1 MKHQKKAF
9 IRIISVTLIT
19 AMLFS
24 VTAFSGSASSVQD
37 QIDELESKINANNN
51 KISDNKA
58 SVNDL
63 LNQISDMQAQLDVYN
78 AKITD
83 LNKQIAA
90 KDEIINNYQ
99 AEIDRLQAEID
110 AANIQIETQTAAV
123 DVTYDVL
130 KARLRSAYK
139 AGESSAL
146 EVLLSSGD
154 YASFLTRLE
163 LLKRVSEHDNELVK
177 GLQDEINELNKTKE
191 QLSSDQQSQQE
202 KQSEIV
208 NEKAAIESARAEVKS
223 VYNTLDAKQ
232 SRLEAQVKS
241 LNSIVSSL
249 ESQNAMSELELQSIK
264 NTNGSSGNGVLSSG
278 MSFPLTCKYYVSQ
291 HYSYD
296 KEKNPHGHKG
306 VDIAGANINGQPVY
320 AAAGGTVISA
330 SYHSSWGNN
339 VLIDHGNG
347 VWTRYAHLSSI
358 GVSAGQTVSQGQYIG
373 KVGSTGNSSGPH
385 LHFEVYVNKNRV
397 NPEPYIG
404 L

>member
-1 MKHQKKAF
+1 M
-9 IRIISVTLIT
+9 
-19 AMLFS
+19 
-24 VTAFSGSASSVQD
+24 
-37 QIDELESKINANNN
+37 
-51 KISDNKA
+51 
-58 SVNDL
+58 
-63 LNQISDMQAQLDVYN
+63 
-78 AKITD
+78 
-83 LNKQIAA
+83 
-90 KDEIINNYQ
+90 
-99 AEIDRLQAEID
+99 
-110 AANIQIETQTAAV
+110 
-123 DVTYDVL
+123 
-130 KARLRSAYK
+130 
-139 AGESSAL
+139 
-146 EVLLSSGD
+146 
-154 YASFLTRLE
+154 TRLE

-177 GLQDEINELNKTKE
+177 GLQEEINELNKTKE

-223 VYNTLDAKQ
+223 LDSQNDAYQAKMDK
-232 SRLEAQVKS
+232 LEAQ
-241 LNSIVSSL
+241 SIS
-249 ESQNAMSELELQSIK
+249 
-264 NTNGSSGNGVLSSG
+264 NTTGSSGNGVLSSG
-278 MSFPLTCKYYVSQ
+278 MSFPLTCNYYVSQ
-291 HYSYD
+291 HYGH
-296 KEKNPHGHKG
+296 NGHKG

>member
-24 VTAFSGSASSVQD
+24 VTSFSSSASSSSVQD
-37 QIDELESKINANNN
+37 QIDKLESKINANNN

-63 LNQISDMQAQLDVYN
+63 LNQISDMQAQLDIYN

-146 EVLLSSGD
+146 EVLLGSGD

-278 MSFPLTCKYYVSQ
+278 MSFPLTCNYYVSQ
-291 HYSYD
+291 HYGH
-296 KEKNPHGHKG
+296 NGHKG

-385 LHFEVYVNKNRV
+385 LHFEVYVNKDRV

>member
-24 VTAFSGSASSVQD
+24 VTSFSSSASSSSVQD
-37 QIDELESKINANNN
+37 QIDKLESKISANNN

-123 DVTYDVL
+123 NVTYDVL
-130 KARLRSAYK
+130 KERLRSAYK

-146 EVLLSSGD
+146 EVLLGSGD

-278 MSFPLTCKYYVSQ
+278 MSFPLTCNYYVSQ
-291 HYSYD
+291 HYGH
-296 KEKNPHGHKG
+296 NGHKG

-385 LHFEVYVNKNRV
+385 LHFEVYVNKDRV

>member
-1 MKHQKKAF
+1 M
-9 IRIISVTLIT
+9 
-19 AMLFS
+19 
-24 VTAFSGSASSVQD
+24 
-37 QIDELESKINANNN
+37 
-51 KISDNKA
+51 
-58 SVNDL
+58 
-63 LNQISDMQAQLDVYN
+63 
-78 AKITD
+78 
-83 LNKQIAA
+83 
-90 KDEIINNYQ
+90 
-99 AEIDRLQAEID
+99 
-110 AANIQIETQTAAV
+110 
-123 DVTYDVL
+123 
-130 KARLRSAYK
+130 
-139 AGESSAL
+139 
-146 EVLLSSGD
+146 
-154 YASFLTRLE
+154 
-163 LLKRVSEHDNELVK
+163 
-177 GLQDEINELNKTKE
+177 QDEINELNKTKE

-241 LNSIVSSL
+241 LNSKISRLDQAMMDYLEAQSS
-249 ESQNAMSELELQSIK
+249 S
-264 NTNGSSGNGVLSSG
+264 NTTGSSGNGVLSSG
-278 MSFPLTCKYYVSQ
+278 MSFPLTCNYYVSQ
-291 HYSYD
+291 HYGH
-296 KEKNPHGHKG
+296 NGHKG

-339 VLIDHGNG
+339 VLIDNGNG

>member
-123 DVTYDVL
+123 NVTYDVL

-146 EVLLSSGD
+146 EVLLGSGD

-177 GLQDEINELNKTKE
+177 GLQEEINELNKTKE

-208 NEKAAIESARAEVKS
+208 NEKKAAE
-223 VYNTLDAKQ
+223 
-232 SRLEAQVKS
+232 LEAQVKS
-241 LNSIVSSL
+241 LKSMISSL
-249 ESQNAMSELELQSIK
+249 DSQNDAYQAKMDKLEAQSIS
-264 NTNGSSGNGVLSSG
+264 NTTGSSGNGVLSSG
-278 MSFPLTCKYYVSQ
+278 MSFPLTCNYYVSQ
-291 HYSYD
+291 HYGH
-296 KEKNPHGHKG
+296 NGHKG

>member
-123 DVTYDVL
+123 NVTYDVL
-130 KARLRSAYK
+130 KERLRSAYK

-146 EVLLSSGD
+146 EVLLGSGD

-177 GLQDEINELNKTKE
+177 GLQEEINELNKTKE
-191 QLSSDQQSQQE
+191 QLSSNQQSQQE

-241 LNSIVSSL
+241 LKSMISSL
-249 ESQNAMSELELQSIK
+249 DSQNDAYQAKMDKLEAQSIS
-264 NTNGSSGNGVLSSG
+264 NTTGSSGNGVLSSG
-278 MSFPLTCKYYVSQ
+278 MSFPLTCNYYVSQ
-291 HYSYD
+291 HYGH
-296 KEKNPHGHKG
+296 NGHKG

>member
-123 DVTYDVL
+123 NVTYDVL
-130 KARLRSAYK
+130 KERLRSAYK

-146 EVLLSSGD
+146 EVLLGSGD

-177 GLQDEINELNKTKE
+177 GLQEEINELNKTKE
-191 QLSSDQQSQQE
+191 QLSSDQQSQQ
-202 KQSEIV
+202 
-208 NEKAAIESARAEVKS
+208 
-223 VYNTLDAKQ
+223 

-241 LNSIVSSL
+241 LKSMISSL
-249 ESQNAMSELELQSIK
+249 DSQNDAYQAKMDKLEAQSIS
-264 NTNGSSGNGVLSSG
+264 NTTGSSGNGVLSSG
-278 MSFPLTCKYYVSQ
+278 MSFPLTCNYYVSQ
-291 HYSYD
+291 HYGH
-296 KEKNPHGHKG
+296 NGHKG
-306 VDIAGANINGQPVY
+306 VDISGANINGQPVY

>member
-24 VTAFSGSASSVQD
+24 VTSFSSSASSSSVQD
-37 QIDELESKINANNN
+37 QIDKLESKINANNN

-123 DVTYDVL
+123 NVTYDVL
-130 KARLRSAYK
+130 KERLRSAYK

-146 EVLLSSGD
+146 EVLLGSGD

-278 MSFPLTCKYYVSQ
+278 MSFPLTCNYYVSQ
-291 HYSYD
+291 HYGH
-296 KEKNPHGHKG
+296 NGHKG

-385 LHFEVYVNKNRV
+385 LHFEVYVNKDRV

>member
-24 VTAFSGSASSVQD
+24 VTSFSSSASSSSVQD

-123 DVTYDVL
+123 NVTYDVL
-130 KARLRSAYK
+130 KERLRSAYK

-146 EVLLSSGD
+146 EVLLGSGD

-278 MSFPLTCKYYVSQ
+278 MSFPLTCNYYVSQ
-291 HYSYD
+291 HYGH
-296 KEKNPHGHKG
+296 NGHKG

-385 LHFEVYVNKNRV
+385 LHFEVYVNKDRV

>member
-24 VTAFSGSASSVQD
+24 VTSFSSSASSSSVQD
-37 QIDELESKINANNN
+37 QIDKLESKINANNN

-123 DVTYDVL
+123 NVTYDVL

-146 EVLLSSGD
+146 EVLLGSGD

-278 MSFPLTCKYYVSQ
+278 MSFPLTCNYYVSQ
-291 HYSYD
+291 HYGH
-296 KEKNPHGHKG
+296 NGHKG

-385 LHFEVYVNKNRV
+385 LHFEVYVNKDRV

>member
-24 VTAFSGSASSVQD
+24 VTAFSSSASSSSVQD

-130 KARLRSAYK
+130 KERLRSAYK

-278 MSFPLTCKYYVSQ
+278 MSFPLTCNYYVSQ
-291 HYSYD
+291 HYGH
-296 KEKNPHGHKG
+296 NGHKG

-385 LHFEVYVNKNRV
+385 LHFEVYVNKDRV

>member
-123 DVTYDVL
+123 NVTYDVL

-146 EVLLSSGD
+146 EVLLGSGD

-177 GLQDEINELNKTKE
+177 GLQEEINELNKTKE

-202 KQSEIV
+202 KQS
-208 NEKAAIESARAEVKS
+208 
-223 VYNTLDAKQ
+223 
-232 SRLEAQVKS
+232 RLEAQVKS
-241 LNSIVSSL
+241 LKSMISSL
-249 ESQNAMSELELQSIK
+249 DSQNDAYQAKMDKLEAQSIS
-264 NTNGSSGNGVLSSG
+264 NTTGSSGNGVLSSG
-278 MSFPLTCKYYVSQ
+278 MSFPLTCNYYVSQ
-291 HYSYD
+291 HYGH
-296 KEKNPHGHKG
+296 NGHKG